1 MASLHKSL
9 VKKLSQVAPKH
20 SSSQLD
26 EKEGELEEGQV
37 RQWKGAD
44 LYGSVW
50 TH

>member
-20 SSSQLD
+20 SSSSFSSSL
-26 EKEGELEEGQV
+26 GELEEG
-37 RQWKGAD
+37 QWKGAD